1 MELLGYHSNLN
12 PLSVLDDESIARPM
26 RRQEMETLR
35 GSIIRNFSMSV
46 SGLVFRV
53 CSTGTS
59 GGAETFT
66 SIWNLAI
73 VFLSEKWLSETY
85 LS

>member
-1 MELLGYHSNLN
+1 MDLLVDHSNLN
-12 PLSVLDDESIARPM
+12 RLSVLDDESIARPM
-26 RRQEMETLR
+26 RRQEMEALR
-35 GSIIRNFSMSV
+35 SSIIQNFSMSV
-46 SGLVFRV
+46 SGPVFRV

-59 GGAETFT
+59 GGARTFT
-66 SIWNLAI
+66 SSWNFAT